1 LRGKIDIPISVDTSK
16 AEVAAAALDAG
27 ASIINDVTA
36 GRGDRQMLPLAATRM
51 ATLVL
56 MHMQGEPRSMQ
67 KNPQYS
73 DVVREVGDFFRQ
85 QYSRAIECGVD
96 PMTLAFDPGIGF
108 GKTLDHNLT
117 LLRNLQALRVNDRPL
132 VIGVSRK
139 SFLGKLVSS
148 NQMSDRLAPTVAMT
162 SVLRA
167 RGADVF
173 RVHDVKENVAAL
185 RITEEVLR

>member
-1 LRGKIDIPISVDTSK
+1 
-16 AEVAAAALDAG
+16 
-27 ASIINDVTA
+27 
-36 GRGDRQMLPLAATRM
+36 
-51 ATLVL
+51 
-56 MHMQGEPRSMQ
+56 
-67 KNPQYS
+67 
-73 DVVREVGDFFRQ
+73 
-85 QYSRAIECGVD
+85 
-96 PMTLAFDPGIGF
+96 MTLAFDPGIGF

-148 NQMSDRLAPTVAMT
+148 SQMSGQLAPTVAMT
-162 SVLRA
+162 SIMRA

-185 RITEEVLR
+185 RITEEMLR

>member
-1 LRGKIDIPISVDTSK
+1 
-16 AEVAAAALDAG
+16 
-27 ASIINDVTA
+27 
-36 GRGDRQMLPLAATRM
+36 MLPLAATRT

-56 MHMQGEPRSMQ
+56 MHMQGEPRTMQ
-67 KNPQYS
+67 KNPQYG
-73 DVVREVGDFFRQ
+73 DVVREVADFFRQ

-108 GKTLDHNLT
+108 GKTLDHNLM

-139 SFLGKLVSS
+139 SFLGKLVDLTEMR
-148 NQMSDRLAPTVAMT
+148 NPIAPTVAMT
-162 SVLRA
+162 SILRA

>member
-1 LRGKIDIPISVDTSK
+1 
-16 AEVAAAALDAG
+16 
-27 ASIINDVTA
+27 
-36 GRGDRQMLPLAATRM
+36 
-51 ATLVL
+51 
-56 MHMQGEPRSMQ
+56 
-67 KNPQYS
+67 
-73 DVVREVGDFFRQ
+73 
-85 QYSRAIECGVD
+85 
-96 PMTLAFDPGIGF
+96 MTLAFDPGIGF

-139 SFLGKLVSS
+139 SFLEKLVDSEMR
-148 NQMSDRLAPTVAMT
+148 NRIAPTVAMT
-162 SVLRA
+162 SILRA